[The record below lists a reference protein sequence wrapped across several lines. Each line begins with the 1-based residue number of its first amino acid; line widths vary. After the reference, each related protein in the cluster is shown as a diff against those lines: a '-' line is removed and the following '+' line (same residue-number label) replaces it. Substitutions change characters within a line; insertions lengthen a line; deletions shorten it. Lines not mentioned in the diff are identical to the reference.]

1 MKLIKPER
9 ELRENEAAGV
19 VLWLNQIRTGRD
31 KGVIY
36 MKLNQNGKSDKG
48 RYITIKLNQNGKLRA
63 PYIIIFNKGGY
74 KTFLITFYNV
84 EQERDHSRK
93 R

>member
-36 MKLNQNGKSDKG
+36 IKLNQNGKSDKG
-48 RYITIKLNQNGKLRA
+48 RYITIKLNQNGSEEPL
-63 PYIIIFNKGGY
+63 IFNKGGY
-74 KTFLITFYNV
+74 KTFIYI
-84 EQERDHSRK
+84 
-93 R
+93 